1 MKSPELPDSKI
12 FPPLVKRTVLFFL
25 AMCLITL
32 FLYITGTVQ
41 GFMDDTQLFLL
52 RLGLGLGILLAL
64 SSLYG
69 FILDLVLLFR
79 KKKIG
84 FIFGAFLYAF
94 LGILGALTA
103 ASAGCIISAAG
114 GNM

>member
-1 MKSPELPDSKI
+1 MKIPKLPDSKL
-12 FPPLVKRTVLFFL
+12 FPSLVKRTVLFFF
-25 AMCLITL
+25 AMCLITI

-64 SSLYG
+64 SSFYG
-69 FILDLVLLFR
+69 FVLDLVLFFR

-84 FIFGAFLYAF
+84 FIFGAGLYAF

-103 ASAGCIISAAG
+103 ASAGFIISAAE